1 MVMGIRM
8 THATEKNGDSGKVP
22 NSREFRAVLP
32 DSEPRNLRKSL
43 EMK

>member
-1 MVMGIRM
+1 MQWGKMG
-8 THATEKNGDSGKVP
+8 TLGEVP

-32 DSEPRNLRKSL
+32 DSEPRNLRKIL